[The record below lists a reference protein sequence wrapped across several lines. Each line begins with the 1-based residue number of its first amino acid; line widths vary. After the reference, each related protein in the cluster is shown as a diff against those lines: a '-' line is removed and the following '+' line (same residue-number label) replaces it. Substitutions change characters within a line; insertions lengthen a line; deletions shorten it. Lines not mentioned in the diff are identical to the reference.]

1 MIKATLALHPKRCEI
16 NSNKN
21 FLKRDFLPCNQSLN
35 YRFMKQNKLLN
46 DIQVKTGIF
55 NLSAVNE
62 RLDFILAIIYWLL

>member
-1 MIKATLALHPKRCEI
+1 
-16 NSNKN
+16 
-21 FLKRDFLPCNQSLN
+21 
-35 YRFMKQNKLLN
+35 MKQNKLLN